1 MFSGII
7 ENKGI
12 VKEFKRFKDYRLVID
27 TDLKFNEIKMEFEDR
42 RI

>member
-12 VKEFKRFKDYRLVID
+12 VKEFKKLPFRSDVLEKALYRNAQWILGD
-27 TDLKFNEIKMEFEDR
+27 RED
-42 RI
+42 